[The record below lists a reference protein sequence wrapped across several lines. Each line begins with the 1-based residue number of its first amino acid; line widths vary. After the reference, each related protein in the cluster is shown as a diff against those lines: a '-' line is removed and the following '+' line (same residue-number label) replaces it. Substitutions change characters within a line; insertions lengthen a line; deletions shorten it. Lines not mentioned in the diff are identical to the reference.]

1 MGRKILKNAG
11 LPPTPDRPTPWR
23 VLLRA
28 HWPALRAAD
37 FFTTEVWSVR
47 GLVTYRTLS
56 YRRRTAQELIDHP
69 PFNERQ
75 APSSA
80 SATRWILN

>member
-1 MGRKILKNAG
+1 
-11 LPPTPDRPTPWR
+11 
-23 VLLRA
+23 VFLRA

-37 FFTTEVWSVR
+37 FFTTECGPCVR

-80 SATRWILN
+80 SATRWIL